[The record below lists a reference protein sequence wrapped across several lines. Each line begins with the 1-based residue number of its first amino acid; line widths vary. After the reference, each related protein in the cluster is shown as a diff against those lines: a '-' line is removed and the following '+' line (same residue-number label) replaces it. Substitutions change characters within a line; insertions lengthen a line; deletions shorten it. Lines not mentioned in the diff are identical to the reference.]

1 MLFVKQQEP
10 SRKILI
16 SSPIDG
22 NVAGQVVAQ
31 ILDIN
36 DFDEQ
41 MKVINTYQP
50 LPIELFI
57 NSGGGN
63 ATDGFAII
71 GAMEMSETPI
81 ITYGLG
87 MVGSMALGIFSK
99 GDVRIA
105 HRYTRFMYHSV
116 AYGVGGFIK
125 DHEEQH
131 KEADMLQRM
140 YNDLFKETKLTRDFM
155 AEIREKKEN
164 FFFSGKEA
172 VALGFADEV
181 MLKPEKK
188 FKLMTEEE
196 FTDEQVEETKKYI
209 ENYLENN
216 K

>member
-1 MLFVKQQEP
+1 MQQQEL

-22 NVAGQVVAQ
+22 NVAGEVIAQ

-41 MKVINTYQP
+41 MKVVTTYQP
-50 LPIELFI
+50 RPIELFI
-57 NSGGGN
+57 NSGGGS

-71 GAMEMSETPI
+71 GAMEMSDTPI

-87 MVGSMALGIFSK
+87 LVGSMALGIFVK

-105 HRYTRFMYHSV
+105 HRYTRFMYHTV
-116 AYGVGGFIK
+116 GYGAMGYIK

-131 KEADMLQRM
+131 KEADYLQRM
-140 YNDLFKETKLTRDFM
+140 YNDLFKETKITKEHMQQIRDT
-155 AEIREKKEN
+155 KTD

-172 VALGFADEV
+172 VALGVADEV

-188 FKLMTEEE
+188 FELMTEEE
-196 FTDEQVEETKKYI
+196 AESLAKEANE
-209 ENYLENN
+209 
-216 K
+216 